1 MAVFILTAANLK
13 NHIDMAE
20 ITYSFDAMPKILAD
34 IAQRLE
40 VMERKID
47 ALQSVPREDA
57 DAWLNLKDLCN

>member
-1 MAVFILTAANLK
+1 
-13 NHIDMAE
+13 MAE

-57 DAWLNLKDLCN
+57 DA

>member
-1 MAVFILTAANLK
+1 
-13 NHIDMAE
+13 MAE

-57 DAWLNLKDLCN
+57 DAWLNLKDLCNYLGTVA